1 MFYRST
7 CDTVRSLPLNI
18 VHQSSLQQQVP
29 FGEEVVADQILIGS
43 HCHPVTD
50 AEGTQHIQNL
60 REQKEQSD
68 ASGLFC
74 LQIKPVFIYA
84 MSERVKHMQH
94 HLAVS
99 VSHLVVAPVLVEQ
112 RDDGFDV
119 PSLDDVQ
126 SLRALHQDTVED
138 FQDP

>member
-1 MFYRST
+1 
-7 CDTVRSLPLNI
+7 
-18 VHQSSLQQQVP
+18 
-29 FGEEVVADQILIGS
+29 
-43 HCHPVTD
+43 
-50 AEGTQHIQNL
+50 
-60 REQKEQSD
+60 
-68 ASGLFC
+68 
-74 LQIKPVFIYA
+74 
-84 MSERVKHMQH
+84 MQH